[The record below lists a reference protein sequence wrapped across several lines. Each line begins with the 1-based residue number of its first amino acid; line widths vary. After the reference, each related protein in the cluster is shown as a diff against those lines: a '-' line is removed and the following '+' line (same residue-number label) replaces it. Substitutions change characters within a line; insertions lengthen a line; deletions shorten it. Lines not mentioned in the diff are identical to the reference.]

1 MFTGYNLVIDKA
13 DKNIDFLQYTKKGE
27 DHLKCQKAFFK
38 EKIDEYIIDG
48 ISDGTRLERDWFPL
62 IEADIFISHSHIDEN
77 LANGIAGWLNEKFGL
92 RCFIDSCVWNYSD
105 DLLEMIN
112 SEFSNKRKDQ
122 DGGYL
127 YNYKNGNTAS
137 KHVNT
142 MLSIALQKMI
152 DKTEATILLNTDN
165 SIEKYV
171 NVYEKSTYSPWI
183 YSEIV
188 CTQIVRRKP
197 LSEYRQVLK
206 HAFENAQINKNKEY
220 KAFYKVS
227 LDHLN
232 DLDIGNLMEWKRM
245 YQDKKIEY
253 PLDYLYAITNPIEM
267 KNIAEYNDSHDI
279 LLE

>member
-1 MFTGYNLVIDKA
+1 MFTGYNLVVDKE

-27 DHLKCQKAFFK
+27 DHLKSQKALFK

-48 ISDGTRLERDWFPL
+48 ISDGTKLERDWFPL
-62 IEADIFISHSHIDEN
+62 IEANIFISHSHIDEN

-112 SEFSNKRKDQ
+112 SEFSDKRKNQ
-122 DGGYL
+122 NGGYL
-127 YNYKNGNTAS
+127 YNYKKSNTAS

-152 DKTEATILLNTDN
+152 DKTEVTILLNTGN
-165 SIEKYV
+165 SIEKYD
-171 NVYEKSTYSPWI
+171 NVYEKATYSPWI

-188 CTQIVRRKP
+188 CTQIVRRRP
-197 LSEYRQVLK
+197 LNEYRQVLK
-206 HAFENAQINKNKEY
+206 FAHENAQISNNEEY
-220 KAFYKVS
+220 KSIYKVS

-232 DLDIGNLMEWKRM
+232 NLDITNFMKWKRM
-245 YQDKKIEY
+245 YQEKRIDY

-267 KNIAEYNDSHDI
+267 KDIAEYNDSHDI
-279 LLE
+279 LLG